1 LRKPISATSPAT
13 LTGRRSRQA
22 TINNNARKR
31 KHQLPHAHR
40 SSRKG
45 KQSKQTA
52 VPTPPQD
59 PTPQQ
64 ETSEPKNGKEDQ
76 ARHGQRRHHNK
87 ITKTDDDEGDMSN
100 GRVDTANIRAN
111 QQGIHGGGAE
121 DE

>member
-13 LTGRRSRQA
+13 STGRRSRQS
-22 TINNNARKR
+22 TNNNTQKG

-40 SSRKG
+40 SSRKD
-45 KQSKQTA
+45 KKSKQTA

-64 ETSEPKNGKEDQ
+64 ETSEPKNGTKDQ
-76 ARHGQRRHHNK
+76 ARNGQRRHHNK
-87 ITKTDDDEGDMSN
+87 STTTNDDEGNMSN
-100 GRVDTANIRAN
+100 GRVDTANIKAN
-111 QQGIHGGGAE
+111 QRGIHGGGAE

>member
-1 LRKPISATSPAT
+1 LRKPISATSPAIS
-13 LTGRRSRQA
+13 TGRRSIQSS
-22 TINNNARKR
+22 NNITRKR
-31 KHQLPHAHR
+31 NRQLPHAHR

-45 KQSKQTA
+45 KKSKQTA

-64 ETSEPKNGKEDQ
+64 ETSKPKNGKEDQ
-76 ARHGQRRHHNK
+76 TSNGQRRHHHKN
-87 ITKTDDDEGDMSN
+87 TETDDDEDDMSN

-111 QQGIHGGGAE
+111 QHGIHGGGVE